1 MNRTAKFVTSSYST
15 VKTGRFPCTWLDPA
29 INPQITHKMAV
40 IIKLSKNALIT
51 QNTKNKAVN
60 TCHWHNTIFPV
71 TGSISIYH
79 LMRNGI
85 ALFNCISFT
94 NKTTSTHFDGL
105 SAILCRTMLFKEND
119 ILTNGCGLHLFNC
132 KFWLIE
138 SHTIQNLYPCTKR
151 DVFKQLG
158 ESGHKRI
165 VITIEGVQQENKDST
180 IKMETVVSLS

>member
-1 MNRTAKFVTSSYST
+1 MFVTSSYST

-51 QNTKNKAVN
+51 QNTTNKAVN

-71 TGSISIYH
+71 TGSISKYY

-85 ALFNCISFT
+85 ALSNCISFT

-105 SAILCRTMLFKEND
+105 SAILCSTMLFEEND

-138 SHTIQNLYPCTKR
+138 SHTIQNLYPCTKYLYCTYFQFQMCTTILR
-151 DVFKQLG
+151 SLL
-158 ESGHKRI
+158 HCKRCASKWE
-165 VITIEGVQQENKDST
+165 IERVMFTNLAPIG
-180 IKMETVVSLS
+180 M